1 MRIIRGASDLGILQL
16 RLCGGLADIPFPN
29 IDSKVRNVEKEEKEA
44 ASQEP

>member
-1 MRIIRGASDLGILQL
+1 MLVTLAFYNSDYVVDWQTS
-16 RLCGGLADIPFPN
+16 PFPN